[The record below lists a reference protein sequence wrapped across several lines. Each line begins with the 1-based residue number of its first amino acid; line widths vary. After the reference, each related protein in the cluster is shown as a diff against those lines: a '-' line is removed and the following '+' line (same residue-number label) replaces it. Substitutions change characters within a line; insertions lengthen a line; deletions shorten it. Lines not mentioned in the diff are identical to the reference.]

1 MDEDRNY
8 NPFEPEET
16 DQQRDDRIGRMI
28 RENVDKRLEKE
39 KEKEKENEQ

>member
-1 MDEDRNY
+1 MDEDRD

-16 DQQRDDRIGRMI
+16 DQQRDARIGRMI

-39 KEKEKENEQ
+39 KERQDE